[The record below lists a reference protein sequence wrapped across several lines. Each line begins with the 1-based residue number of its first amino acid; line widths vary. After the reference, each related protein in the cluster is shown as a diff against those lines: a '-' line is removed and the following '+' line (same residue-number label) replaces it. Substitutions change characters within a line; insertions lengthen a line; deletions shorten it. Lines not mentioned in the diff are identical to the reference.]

1 MASSNKVSPNDC
13 DGGLETAIWPP
24 KPEIYIYR
32 IMIANIEIPTANLG
46 FLTMT
51 SSKKVS
57 THDFDND
64 RLPEIGTSNMIA
76 QTGNRVLI
84 SLEVL

>member
-1 MASSNKVSPNDC
+1 MIATEDWKQQYGRLNRK
-13 DGGLETAIWPP
+13 
-24 KPEIYIYR
+24 YIYR